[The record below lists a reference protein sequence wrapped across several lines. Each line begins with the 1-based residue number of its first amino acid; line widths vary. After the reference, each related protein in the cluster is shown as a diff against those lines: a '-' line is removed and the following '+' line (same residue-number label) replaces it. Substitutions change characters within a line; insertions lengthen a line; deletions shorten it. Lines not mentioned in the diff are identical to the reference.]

1 MLTNIAAAGVNDATF
16 NGDVQSVIGPWR
28 PLIKIGE
35 NVNRKD
41 YTYSTP
47 LSSSTLN

>member
-28 PLIKIGE
+28 PLIKIGRYLK
-35 NVNRKD
+35 RKPERL
-41 YTYSTP
+41 YSTP
-47 LSSSTLN
+47 